1 MHPPDEAVIPGVGR
15 PWPETRRPWMGRRV
29 VLGVT
34 GGIAAYKAILVARR
48 LTQLGAEVDTVLSE
62 AARHFVTPLSFEG
75 VTGRSALTDLFSVEG
90 AARHIRI
97 GQEADVVCVAPATAD
112 FLARAAIGRADDLL
126 TTTLLATDAPVLMCP
141 AMNDRMWA
149 HPQVRGNAQYC
160 EEELGYTVVGPEV
173 GPLAVGEAAGAGR
186 MVEPEEIVERIG
198 RALARGGPLDGRTVL
213 VTAGPTH
220 EPLDPVR
227 FLGNRSSGRMGYA
240 LASAA
245 WRRGARV
252 VLVSGPTQLP
262 DPVGVETIRV
272 ETASEMDAEVQQR
285 VGDADLQIFA
295 AAVADFR
302 PVEPAR
308 RKIKRDREGSAWNVE
323 LVANPDVAAG
333 SAAATWSGAVR
344 VGFALETEDLIE
356 NAARKRE
363 KKGFDW
369 IVANPANE
377 PGAGFGTDTN
387 RVTLVGAD
395 GAEELP
401 LKHKDEV
408 AEIILDRVQDAVGAA
423 S

>member
-1 MHPPDEAVIPGVGR
+1 MHSHVEA
-15 PWPETRRPWMGRRV
+15 RRPWNGRRV

-48 LTQLGAEVDTVLSE
+48 LTRLGAEVDVVLTE
-62 AARHFVTPLSFEG
+62 AAQHFVTPLSFEG
-75 VTGRSALTDLFSVEG
+75 VTGRTAITDLFSVEG
-90 AARHIRI
+90 AARHIRL

-126 TTTLLATDAPVLMCP
+126 TTTLLATDAPVLVCP

-149 HPQVRGNAQYC
+149 HPQVQGNADYLD
-160 EEELGYTVVGPEV
+160 EEIGYTIVGPAS
-173 GPLAVGEAAGAGR
+173 GPLAVGEADGPGR
-186 MVEPEEIVERIG
+186 LVEPDEIVERIG

-272 ETASEMDAEVQQR
+272 ETAADMDREVQAR

-302 PVEPAR
+302 PAEPAR
-308 RKIKRDREGSAWNVE
+308 KKIKRDRDGSTWDVP

-333 SAAATWSGAVR
+333 SARATWSGAVR

-377 PGAGFGTDTN
+377 PGAGFGVDTN
-387 RVTLVGAD
+387 RVTLVGKE

-401 LKHKDEV
+401 LQRKHEV
-408 AEIILDRVQDAVGAA
+408 AEIILDRVQDAVGRA